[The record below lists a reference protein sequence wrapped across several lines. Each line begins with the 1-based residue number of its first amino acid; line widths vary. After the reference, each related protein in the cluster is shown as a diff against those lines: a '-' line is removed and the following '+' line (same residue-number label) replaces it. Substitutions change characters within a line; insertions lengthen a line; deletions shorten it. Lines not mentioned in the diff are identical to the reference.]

1 MGDDYYEY
9 ARVAGARIHSDS
21 WGWSA
26 KQYSQSVYEIDEFVA
41 RNPSFLP
48 MFALGNDGKYTQSV
62 YEYHGGA
69 QHVYETCPWCTKQE
83 IMDGLCPWCTKVDY
97 TDGRYSFG
105 APANAKNIL
114 GVGAT
119 LSSNS
124 GPITSTS
131 EDTNVYEVDIGG
143 PMGKH
148 WEHFKIRGYGGLAD
162 LTSPPGGSHAID
174 QVDVAVADP
183 LDACDALTSDMSG
196 KLALIQRGTCAF
208 ATKVQNAVDAG
219 AVAVMIFNHHYLSGP
234 IPFMSGSGFEGT
246 TSTIPVLS
254 IPQRDGSWL
263 AAMVDAYGGLSVGVR
278 GPIPLVD
285 TRHENLA
292 SFTSGGPT
300 LDGRMKPEVVSPGD
314 NIISAKPLTDADVA
328 SGETCGT
335 EKMSGTSMA
344 TPVAAGAMALLRQY
358 FTDGFYPSGTANCH
372 DGFEPSAALMR
383 AVVINGA
390 QTMTGF
396 EQRYAAMNGVKVA
409 YAQPI
414 EPAPSPRQGWGRVD
428 LAKSVPLPHALNLDE
443 STTVSNLAVLDKMDE
458 PFTAPDQSRGVC
470 VYVTAP
476 TGEEL
481 RATLAWTDPPAS
493 TVSDGSL
500 VNDLDLILHHLP
512 EDTGSEP
519 AQLWPLQ
526 NTAVDTWDGVNNAE
540 RIVWSSPDVGRYWVE
555 ANAWSLDG
563 GDQAFALAVTGEFER
578 WGGDDMTREGC
589 LTHERFPAPPA
600 AAVNDGPCEVGE
612 AAVALSPPPPSPPP
626 PSPPPPS
633 PPPPKPMGLRYW
645 CMM

>member
-1 MGDDYYEY
+1 MIVGVLPSGLNATVDWLASSRAVQWVAPRPVVRTRGRPMNAYEGYAMTTRSLMNAEASEVVQGAGLGLSPFHEAGITGVGQVVGCGDTGVDVRHCAFQQANKFAMHRGADMLDTDGHGTHVAGSIAGALTDSETHGPYDGVAKDARLAFTDIGSLVHECCDTGWDGECGYDYCCGTVTKCTASSPDVWSYTGLYPADTMGDDYYEY

-124 GPITSTS
+124 GPISSTS

-234 IPFMSGSGFEGT
+234 IPFMSGS
-246 TSTIPVLS
+246 V
-254 IPQRDGSWL
+254 RRNH
-263 AAMVDAYGGLSVGVR
+263 VDD
-278 GPIPLVD
+278 P
-285 TRHENLA
+285 
-292 SFTSGGPT
+292 
-300 LDGRMKPEVVSPGD
+300 
-314 NIISAKPLTDADVA
+314 
-328 SGETCGT
+328 
-335 EKMSGTSMA
+335 
-344 TPVAAGAMALLRQY
+344 
-358 FTDGFYPSGTANCH
+358 
-372 DGFEPSAALMR
+372 R
-383 AVVINGA
+383 A
-390 QTMTGF
+390 
-396 EQRYAAMNGVKVA
+396 
-409 YAQPI
+409 
-414 EPAPSPRQGWGRVD
+414 
-428 LAKSVPLPHALNLDE
+428 
-443 STTVSNLAVLDKMDE
+443 
-458 PFTAPDQSRGVC
+458 
-470 VYVTAP
+470 
-476 TGEEL
+476 
-481 RATLAWTDPPAS
+481 
-493 TVSDGSL
+493 
-500 VNDLDLILHHLP
+500 
-512 EDTGSEP
+512 
-519 AQLWPLQ
+519 
-526 NTAVDTWDGVNNAE
+526 
-540 RIVWSSPDVGRYWVE
+540 
-555 ANAWSLDG
+555 
-563 GDQAFALAVTGEFER
+563 
-578 WGGDDMTREGC
+578 
-589 LTHERFPAPPA
+589 
-600 AAVNDGPCEVGE
+600 
-612 AAVALSPPPPSPPP
+612 
-626 PSPPPPS
+626 
-633 PPPPKPMGLRYW
+633 
-645 CMM
+645 